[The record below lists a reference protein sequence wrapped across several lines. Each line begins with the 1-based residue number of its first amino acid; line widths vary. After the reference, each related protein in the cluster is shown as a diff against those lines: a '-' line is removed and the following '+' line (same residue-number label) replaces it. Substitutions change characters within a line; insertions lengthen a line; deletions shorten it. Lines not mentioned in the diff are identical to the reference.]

1 MDSKVISINSL
12 LTKLNFTKLS
22 LNNIIIYRLTERFDL
37 TFAVSNQNLNLVP
50 CLMSD
55 VQPQL
60 EEWTEEDSS
69 INFNMTIT
77 SYNPMSIQQ
86 NNFLFGSSRLTSTNM
101 SSQNQN
107 TLNSTQLLKKKETKI
122 VYEFEYLPAGL
133 FNRAQ
138 VRLFQ
143 ITDNKAIWKSGSLLK
158 KNNHLA
164 LIIKNNNKIEIKVRG
179 PQPENIV
186 FLIHEVFE
194 VLIAESFNG
203 VNYDY
208 SFPCPDCFEHNSIDS
223 ERSMF
228 SASMIRRAIQKRAV
242 FLQCRNK

>member
-1 MDSKVISINSL
+1 
-12 LTKLNFTKLS
+12 
-22 LNNIIIYRLTERFDL
+22 
-37 TFAVSNQNLNLVP
+37 
-50 CLMSD
+50 
-55 VQPQL
+55 
-60 EEWTEEDSS
+60 
-69 INFNMTIT
+69 
-77 SYNPMSIQQ
+77 
-86 NNFLFGSSRLTSTNM
+86 
-101 SSQNQN
+101 
-107 TLNSTQLLKKKETKI
+107 
-122 VYEFEYLPAGL
+122 L

-228 SASMIRRAIQKRAV
+228 NASMIRRAIQKRAV

>member
-1 MDSKVISINSL
+1 
-12 LTKLNFTKLS
+12 
-22 LNNIIIYRLTERFDL
+22 
-37 TFAVSNQNLNLVP
+37 
-50 CLMSD
+50 MSD
-55 VQPQL
+55 IQPRL
-60 EEWTEEDSS
+60 DEWTEEDTSFS
-69 INFNMTIT
+69 LNMTLS

-86 NNFLFGSSRLTSTNM
+86 NNFLFGSSRFTSSNM
-101 SSQNQN
+101 STINN
-107 TLNSTQLLKKKETKI
+107 YMLNSAQILKRKETKI

-158 KNNHLA
+158 KNNHIA

-208 SFPCPDCFEHNSIDS
+208 SFPCPDCFENNSIDS
-223 ERSMF
+223 ERSLF
-228 SASMIRRAIQKRAV
+228 SASMIRRAIQKKAV